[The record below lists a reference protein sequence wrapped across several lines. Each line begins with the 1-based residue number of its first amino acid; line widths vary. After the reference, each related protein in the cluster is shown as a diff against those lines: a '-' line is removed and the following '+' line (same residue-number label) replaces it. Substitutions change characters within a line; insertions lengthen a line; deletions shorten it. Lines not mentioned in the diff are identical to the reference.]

1 VNVLI
6 TGAAGLIGRSLAR
19 LYVGRGA
26 RVAGVDAAAEAPARI
41 PPDLAA
47 HGRFTLLNEDL
58 LADGDWREAA
68 AGADLAIHLAANSDI
83 QRSFSSPELDLRQ
96 GFQTTQRLLEALR
109 AGRCRTLAFASSS
122 AVYGDTR
129 RFPTPEDDG
138 PLLPISLYGAAK
150 LASEALI
157 SAYAH
162 GYGFC
167 ARLFRPA
174 NVVGGEATHGVVYDF
189 VRALRREPR
198 RLRILGDGRQRKPYL
213 HAGECA
219 EAIAW
224 AMERAEPGAQP
235 FNVTPA
241 DDLTVDQVANVVCS
255 VLGLAGVERTY
266 AGGERGWPGD
276 VPRVSLD
283 PARLARLGWTAKLSS
298 AQAVERAARE
308 LALATHWPLDT
319 CKPAGL

>member
-6 TGAAGLIGRSLAR
+6 TGAAGLLGRSLAR
-19 LYVGRGA
+19 LYLERGA
-26 RVAGVDAAAEAPARI
+26 GVTGVDAAAEAPARI
-41 PPDLAA
+41 PRDLSAQE
-47 HGRFTLLNEDL
+47 RFTLLNEDL
-58 LADGDWREAA
+58 LADGEWRRAA
-68 AGADLAIHLAANSDI
+68 AAADLAIHLAANSDI

-109 AGRCRTLAFASSS
+109 AGRCRRLGFASSS

-129 RFPTPEDDG
+129 RFPTPEDQG
-138 PLLPISLYGAAK
+138 PLLPVSLYGAAK

-162 GYGFC
+162 GYGFSAC
-167 ARLFRPA
+167 LFRPA

-189 VRALRREPR
+189 VRALRRDPR
-198 RLRILGDGRQRKPYL
+198 RLRILGNGRQRKPYL
-213 HAGECA
+213 HASECA
-219 EAIAW
+219 EAFAW

-241 DDLTVDQVANVVCS
+241 DDLAVDQVADIVCT
-255 VLGLAGVERTY
+255 VLGLEGVERSY

-276 VPRVSLD
+276 VPRVNLD
-283 PARLARLGWTAKLSS
+283 PGRLASLGWRAKLSS

-308 LALATHWPLDT
+308 LAHATHWPLDT
-319 CKPAGL
+319 CRPAGL